1 MAFKMKHKWQNMY
14 SGMAADKLKF
24 IQDTKSGDG
33 KSMAKQ
39 TGTTPID
46 KNKLQKEAQDKADA
60 AMKAGKEKEVESDR
74 EGYKKYEKSGTG
86 SAERET
92 KFTPEGNKAYAAMSQ
107 AERDAQDKKWLEI
120 QSKSAKASESR
131 YEKIPEDTEPDPDP
145 KPSAMDR
152 YKKFKEENP
161 QTNKVKA
168 SEKQFA
174 GNVVKN
180 KIGKGFHYEKP
191 TEEQKK
197 QYNLR
202 NKTDFN
208 KDISNSKF
216 VSIDEEADLNKGPAG
231 ETVLANT
238 KDLSKMSPSEIVAYN
253 KAQKK
258 ANRKKS

>member
-39 TGTTPID
+39 TGTID
-46 KNKLQKEAQDKADA
+46 KDKLQKEAEQKQTDEAQAKADA
-60 AMKAGKEKEVESDR
+60 AMKASEEKEVESDR

-86 SAERET
+86 SAKGYHVGTEKMGNE
-92 KFTPEGNKAYAAMSQ
+92 KWKEFLKTPEGQEWQAA
-107 AERDAQDKKWLEI
+107 KN
-120 QSKSAKASESR
+120 AKASEYR
-131 YEKIPEDTEPDPDP
+131 YEQIPEDPKPEPDP
-145 KPSAMDR
+145 KPNASDR
-152 YKKFKEENP
+152 YEQWKKENP
-161 QTNKVKA
+161 RPSKVKA
-168 SEKQFA
+168 SDRQYA
-174 GNVVKN
+174 GTYDAKGRPSESQSAKDAYNKN
-180 KIGKGFHYEKP
+180 ALSNY
-191 TEEQKK
+191 
-197 QYNLR
+197 
-202 NKTDFN
+202 N
-208 KDISNSKF
+208 KDISKSKF
-216 VSIDEEADLNKGPAG
+216 VPLEEETKLSKGAAG

>member
-1 MAFKMKHKWQNMY
+1 MGYKMKHKWQNMY

-39 TGTTPID
+39 TGTID
-46 KNKLQKEAQDKADA
+46 KDKLQKKAQAKADA
-60 AMKAGKEKEVESDR
+60 AKDASEEKEVESDR

-86 SAERET
+86 SAEEKT
-92 KFTPEGNKAYAAMSQ
+92 KFTPEGNKAYAALSQ
-107 AERDAQDKKWLEI
+107 AERDAQDKKWREI
-120 QSKSAKASESR
+120 QSKNAKASEFR
-131 YEKIPEDTEPDPDP
+131 YEQIPEDPKPEPDP
-145 KPSAMDR
+145 KPNASDR
-152 YKKFKEENP
+152 YEQWKKENP
-161 QTNKVKA
+161 RPSKVKA

-191 TEEQKK
+191 TEAQKK

>member
-24 IQDTKSGDG
+24 IQDTKSGDS

-46 KNKLQKEAQDKADA
+46 GDETQRKAQAKADA
-60 AMKAGKEKEVESDR
+60 AMKASEEKEVESDKK
-74 EGYKKYEKSGTG
+74 GYRKYEKSGTG
-86 SAERET
+86 SAEAET
-92 KFTPEGNKAYAAMSQ
+92 TFTPEGNKAYAALSQ
-107 AERDAQDKKWLEI
+107 AERDAQDKKWREI

-131 YEKIPEDTEPDPDP
+131 YEKIPEDPKPEPDPEP
-145 KPSAMDR
+145 TASDR
-152 YKKFKEENP
+152 YAQWKKENQRP
-161 QTNKVKA
+161 SKVKA
-168 SEKQFA
+168 SD
-174 GNVVKN
+174 
-180 KIGKGFHYEKP
+180 
-191 TEEQKK
+191 K
-197 QYNLR
+197 QYSGTYDAKGKPVESQSAKDAY
-202 NKTDFN
+202 NKNALSDYN
-208 KDISNSKF
+208 KNISNSKF
-216 VSIDEEADLNKGPAG
+216 VPLEEETELSKGTAG

>member
-46 KNKLQKEAQDKADA
+46 KDKLQKEAQAKADA
-60 AMKAGKEKEVESDR
+60 AKDASEEKEVKSDR

-86 SAERET
+86 SAEAET

-107 AERDAQDKKWLEI
+107 AERDAQDKKWREI

-131 YEKIPEDTEPDPDP
+131 YEKIPEDPEPEPDP
-145 KPSAMDR
+145 KPNASDR
-152 YKKFKEENP
+152 YAEWKKENP
-161 QTNKVKA
+161 RPSKVKA
-168 SEKQFA
+168 SD
-174 GNVVKN
+174 
-180 KIGKGFHYEKP
+180 
-191 TEEQKK
+191 K
-197 QYNLR
+197 QYSGTYDAKGR
-202 NKTDFN
+202 PVDSKSAKEAYNKNALSNYN
-208 KDISNSKF
+208 KDISKSKF
-216 VSIDEEADLNKGPAG
+216 VPLEEETKLSKGAAG

>member
-46 KNKLQKEAQDKADA
+46 KDKLQKEAQAKADA
-60 AMKAGKEKEVESDR
+60 AKDASEEKEVKSDR

-86 SAERET
+86 SAEAET

-107 AERDAQDKKWLEI
+107 AERDAQDKKWREI

-131 YEKIPEDTEPDPDP
+131 YEKIPEDPKPEPDP
-145 KPSAMDR
+145 KPNASDR
-152 YKKFKEENP
+152 YAEWKKENP
-161 QTNKVKA
+161 RPSKVKA
-168 SEKQFA
+168 SD
-174 GNVVKN
+174 
-180 KIGKGFHYEKP
+180 
-191 TEEQKK
+191 K
-197 QYNLR
+197 QYSGTYDAKGR
-202 NKTDFN
+202 PVDSKSAKEAYNKNALSNYN
-208 KDISNSKF
+208 KDISKSKF
-216 VSIDEEADLNKGPAG
+216 VPLEEETKLSKGAAG

>member
-46 KNKLQKEAQDKADA
+46 KDKLQKEAQAKADA
-60 AMKAGKEKEVESDR
+60 AMKASEEKEVESDR

-86 SAERET
+86 SAKGKT
-92 KFTPEGNKAYAAMSQ
+92 KFTPEGNKYYASLSPEEKKKADDK
-107 AERDAQDKKWLEI
+107 ERARI
-120 QSKSAKASESR
+120 AARNAKASESR
-131 YEKIPEDTEPDPDP
+131 YEKIPEDPKPEPDP
-145 KPSAMDR
+145 KPTASDR
-152 YKKFKEENP
+152 YEKWKKENP
-161 QTNKVKA
+161 RPSKVKA
-168 SEKQFA
+168 SD
-174 GNVVKN
+174 
-180 KIGKGFHYEKP
+180 
-191 TEEQKK
+191 K
-197 QYNLR
+197 QYSGTYDAKGR
-202 NKTDFN
+202 PVDSKSAKDAYNKNALSSYN
-208 KDISNSKF
+208 KNISKSKF
-216 VSIDEEADLNKGPAG
+216 VPLEEETKLSKGAAG